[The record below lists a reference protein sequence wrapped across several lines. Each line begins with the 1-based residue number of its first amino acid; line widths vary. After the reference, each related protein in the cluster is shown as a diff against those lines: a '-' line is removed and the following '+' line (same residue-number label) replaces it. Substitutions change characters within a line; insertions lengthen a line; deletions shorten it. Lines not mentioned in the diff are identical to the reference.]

1 MHEMGIAMEVAR
13 IAREEAL
20 SRGATRV
27 TALRVRVG
35 GWSGV
40 DPASLRFSLETLV
53 SPQVSDP
60 GDLLLG
66 CRVDLDLVAP
76 EFLCP
81 ACGLRYGAPGY
92 LDACPRCGGVGAGL
106 VAGDELFLAE
116 IEVEYP

>member
-20 SRGATRV
+20 SRGASRL

-40 DPASLRFSLETLV
+40 DPESLRFSLETLV
-53 SPQVSDP
+53 SPQVSEP
-60 GDLLLG
+60 GDVLLG

-76 EFLCP
+76 EFCCP
-81 ACGLRYGAPGY
+81 TCDLRYGASGY
-92 LDACPRCGGVGAGL
+92 LEPCPGCGGHGAEL

-116 IEVEYP
+116 IELEEP